1 MSDLRKAYLF
11 IPMISVYLSGMYYP
25 IDDKSGKR
33 VWFRPPGWVFGV
45 VWPILLSLL
54 GYSWFLRPKLTRYY
68 AFLTLV
74 LSTWSIL
81 FSFNKAYAFINIL
94 TALITTMAMIL
105 PAYPQKAT
113 LLLVPLGLWLS
124 FASLL
129 NYYSIV

>member
-1 MSDLRKAYLF
+1 MNYVYLF
-11 IPMISVYLSGMYYP
+11 IPIISVYVSGMYYP
-25 IDDKSGKR
+25 VDDKSGKK

-54 GYSWFLRPKLTRYY
+54 GYSWFLRPQLARYY
-68 AFLTLV
+68 AFLTVV

-81 FSFNKAYAFINIL
+81 FSFNKAYALINIL
-94 TALITTMAMIL
+94 TALITTMALIL
-105 PAYPQKAT
+105 PSYPEKAT

-129 NYYSIV
+129 NYYSIA

>member
-1 MSDLRKAYLF
+1 MSYLRKAYLF

-25 IDDKSGKR
+25 IDDKSGEK

>member
-25 IDDKSGKR
+25 IDDKSGGK

>member
-1 MSDLRKAYLF
+1 MNYVYLF
-11 IPMISVYLSGMYYP
+11 IPIISVYVSGMYYP
-25 IDDKSGKR
+25 VDDKSGKK

-54 GYSWFLRPKLTRYY
+54 GYSWFLRPQLARYY
-68 AFLTLV
+68 AFLTVV

-94 TALITTMAMIL
+94 IALITTMALIL
-105 PAYPQKAT
+105 PSYPEKAT

-129 NYYSIV
+129 NYYSIA

>member
-25 IDDKSGKR
+25 IDDKSGEK

-81 FSFNKAYAFINIL
+81 FSFNKAYAFINII

>member
-25 IDDKSGKR
+25 IDDKSGEK

>member
-1 MSDLRKAYLF
+1 MNYVYLF
-11 IPMISVYLSGMYYP
+11 IPIISVYVSGMYYP
-25 IDDKSGKR
+25 VDDKSGKK

-54 GYSWFLRPKLTRYY
+54 GYSWFLRPQLARYY
-68 AFLTLV
+68 AFLTVV

-81 FSFNKAYAFINIL
+81 FSFNKAYALINIL
-94 TALITTMAMIL
+94 IALITTMVLIL
-105 PAYPQKAT
+105 PSYPEKAT

-129 NYYSIV
+129 NYYSIA

>member
-1 MSDLRKAYLF
+1 MSYLRKAYLF

-25 IDDKSGKR
+25 IDDKSGGK

-81 FSFNKAYAFINIL
+81 FSFNKAYAFINII

>member
-1 MSDLRKAYLF
+1 MNYVYLF
-11 IPMISVYLSGMYYP
+11 IPIISVYVSGMYYP
-25 IDDKSGKR
+25 VDDKSGKK

-54 GYSWFLRPKLTRYY
+54 GYSWFLRPQLARYY
-68 AFLTLV
+68 AFLTVV

-81 FSFNKAYAFINIL
+81 FSFNKAYALINIL
-94 TALITTMAMIL
+94 IALITTMGLIL
-105 PAYPQKAT
+105 PSYPEKAT

-129 NYYSIV
+129 NYYSIA

>member
-1 MSDLRKAYLF
+1 MSYLRKAYLF

-25 IDDKSGKR
+25 IDDKSGKK

-81 FSFNKAYAFINIL
+81 FSFNKAYAFINII

>member
-25 IDDKSGKR
+25 IDDKSGER

-81 FSFNKAYAFINIL
+81 FSFNKAYAFINII

>member
-25 IDDKSGKR
+25 IDDKSGER